1 MWKAAVGEP
10 LLSAE
15 EGRQG
20 RVKGVCV
27 GEGAVGPEAAW
38 GGCRYPRESLLL

>member
-20 RVKGVCV
+20 RVKGVC
-27 GEGAVGPEAAW
+27 GGGGAVGPEAA
-38 GGCRYPRESLLL
+38 